1 MLILSI
7 KAKGNATRNG
17 GFFFAYKSNLQ
28 HTVQYDVDSP
38 VLMTIKAEYEGPHT
52 LTCERRQSK
61 MRNKIVICDGG
72 RKYGRAFIAQN
83 LQFFA
88 SMDDVITAHADAFG
102 EGDTTKDSF
111 TAVSDKLKELGYDVL
126 INHREKA
133 EFVPASRLS
142 DVVAQRETFKSQAE
156 QAIIELNKLKQ
167 QSGISEEA
175 QTQINTLIGQNEAL
189 LNQLQEANVQLEIMS
204 TAADAINPKDVL
216 PFVDMTKIK
225 KDKDGN
231 VVGGVKEEVDRIRA
245 EKPYLFNKKQQ
256 EGSKGGFD
264 GAGGGNG
271 GGAGGQ
277 KTDMNAAIRRAAF
290 GGSRSF

>member
-1 MLILSI
+1 
-7 KAKGNATRNG
+7 
-17 GFFFAYKSNLQ
+17 
-28 HTVQYDVDSP
+28 
-38 VLMTIKAEYEGPHT
+38 
-52 LTCERRQSK
+52 
-61 MRNKIVICDGG
+61 MRKQ
-72 RKYGRAFIAQN
+72 KLN

-88 SMDDVITAHADAFG
+88 TMDDVMAAHTDAFG

-111 TAVSDKLKELGYDVL
+111 TAVSDKLKGLGYDVL

-142 DVVAQRETFKSQAE
+142 DVVAQRETFKTQAE
-156 QAIIELNKLKQ
+156 QAIIELNKLKNQ
-167 QSGISEEA
+167 QGISEEA
-175 QTQINTLIGQNEAL
+175 QKQINDLIGQNETL

-204 TAADAINPKDVL
+204 GAADAINPKDVL

-225 KDKDGN
+225 RDKAGN
-231 VVGGVKEEVDRIRA
+231 VVGGVKEEIDRIRA
-245 EKPYLFNKKQQ
+245 EKPYLFNKQKA

-264 GAGGGNG
+264 GTGNGNG
-271 GGAGGQ
+271 GGTGGQ

>member
-1 MLILSI
+1 M
-7 KAKGNATRNG
+7 
-17 GFFFAYKSNLQ
+17 
-28 HTVQYDVDSP
+28 D
-38 VLMTIKAEYEGPHT
+38 
-52 LTCERRQSK
+52 
-61 MRNKIVICDGG
+61 NKKVVIYGGG
-72 RKYGRAFIAQN
+72 RHYGRTLMAVAAN

-88 SMDDVITAHADAFG
+88 SMDDVITANADAFG

-133 EFVPASRLS
+133 EFIPASRLNE
-142 DVVAQRETFKSQAE
+142 VVGQREAFKAQAE
-156 QAIIELNKLKQ
+156 QAVIELNKLKQ

-175 QTQINTLIGQNEAL
+175 QNQINTLIGQNEEL
-189 LNQLQEANVQLEIMS
+189 LSQLQEANVHLEIMS
-204 TAADAINPKDVL
+204 TAADAINPKDIL
-216 PFVDMTKIK
+216 PFIDMDKIK

-231 VVGGVKEEVDRIRA
+231 VVSGVKEEVDRVRA

-264 GAGGGNG
+264 GSGNG
-271 GGAGGQ
+271 SGSGSGQ
-277 KTDMNAAIRRAAF
+277 KTDMNSMIRRAAY

>member
-1 MLILSI
+1 
-7 KAKGNATRNG
+7 
-17 GFFFAYKSNLQ
+17 
-28 HTVQYDVDSP
+28 
-38 VLMTIKAEYEGPHT
+38 
-52 LTCERRQSK
+52 

-72 RKYGRAFIAQN
+72 RKYGRTFIAQN

-88 SMDDVITAHADAFG
+88 SMDDVVAAHADAFG

-231 VVGGVKEEVDRIRA
+231 VVGGLKEEVDRIRA
-245 EKPYLFNKKQQ
+245 EKPYLFNKQKQDS
-256 EGSKGGFD
+256 SKGGFD
-264 GAGGGNG
+264 GTGGNSG
-271 GGAGGQ
+271 GTGGQ

>member
-1 MLILSI
+1 
-7 KAKGNATRNG
+7 
-17 GFFFAYKSNLQ
+17 
-28 HTVQYDVDSP
+28 
-38 VLMTIKAEYEGPHT
+38 
-52 LTCERRQSK
+52 
-61 MRNKIVICDGG
+61 MRNLEIFKGG
-72 RKYGRAFIAQN
+72 RNYGKMLLAMN

-88 SMDDVITAHADAFG
+88 SMDDVIAANTDAFG

-133 EFVPASRLS
+133 EFVPSSRLS
-142 DVVAQRETFKSQAE
+142 DVVAQRETFKAQAE

-167 QSGISEEA
+167 QTGISEEA
-175 QTQINTLIGQNEAL
+175 QTQINNLIGQNEAL
-189 LNQLQEANVQLEIMS
+189 LNQLQEANVHLEIMS

-216 PFVDMTKIK
+216 PFIDMDKIK
-225 KDKDGN
+225 KDKDGK
-231 VVGGVKEEVDRIRA
+231 VVGGVKEEVDRVRT
-245 EKPYLFNKKQQ
+245 EKPYLFNKKQT
-256 EGSKGGFD
+256 EGSKGGYD
-264 GAGGGNG
+264 GTGGSS

>member
-1 MLILSI
+1 ME
-7 KAKGNATRNG
+7 
-17 GFFFAYKSNLQ
+17 FFYQTGRHYGKTAF
-28 HTVQYDVDSP
+28 
-38 VLMTIKAEYEGPHT
+38 M
-52 LTCERRQSK
+52 K
-61 MRNKIVICDGG
+61 MD
-72 RKYGRAFIAQN
+72 

-88 SMDDVITAHADAFG
+88 SMDDVITNHADAFG

-126 INHREKA
+126 INQRDKA
-133 EFVPASRLS
+133 EFVPASRLNE
-142 DVVAQRETFKSQAE
+142 VVSQRETFKTQAE
-156 QAIIELNKLKQ
+156 QAIVELNKLKNQ
-167 QSGISEEA
+167 QGISEEA

-216 PFVDMTKIK
+216 PFIDMTKIK

-231 VVGGVKEEVDRIRA
+231 VVGGVKEEVDRVRT
-245 EKPYLFNKKQQ
+245 EQPYLFNKQKQ

-264 GAGGGNG
+264 GTGPNG
-271 GGAGGQ
+271 GPGTEG
-277 KTDMNAAIRRAAF
+277 KTDMNSMIRRAAF